1 MANLIDTMLAKAD
14 MDLREA
20 VAAYGSQLSWAQAEN
35 FHVNQKIARV
45 QALMEKYRDEKRY
58 DVADAIREALN
69 GEVE

>member
-20 VAAYGSQLSWAQAEN
+20 VAAMGSELSWKSSDLILA
-35 FHVNQKIARV
+35 NQKIARV
-45 QALMEKYRDEKRY
+45 QALMEKYRDEKRF

-69 GEVE
+69 G